1 MCFGVFYWKNGHF
14 SAKFI
19 EKKIW
24 RKIKLVPQFLF
35 KLSKNLDKASL
46 YGPQKRCD
54 MFFDNF
60 HFLPFLRPQKSK
72 NGIFLDFC
80 LLVCAPKKCRKCSL
94 KISKNVSQFFF
105 NIPMRMLYVVIYWS
119 FWCKMKDEFDF
130 SQNLG
135 QSLAIF
141 SIYMDFPIYPVLLLC
156 LAAQNFAKKMIFFN
170 SVKRFC

>member
-19 EKKIW
+19 EKKFW

-94 KISKNVSQFFF
+94 KISKNVSQFFLTF
-105 NIPMRMLYVVIYWS
+105 LWGCSMLWFIGH
-119 FWCKMKDEFDF
+119 FDVKWKT
-130 SQNLG
+130 
-135 QSLAIF
+135 SLIF
-141 SIYMDFPIYPVLLLC
+141 PKI
-156 LAAQNFAKKMIFFN
+156 
-170 SVKRFC
+170 